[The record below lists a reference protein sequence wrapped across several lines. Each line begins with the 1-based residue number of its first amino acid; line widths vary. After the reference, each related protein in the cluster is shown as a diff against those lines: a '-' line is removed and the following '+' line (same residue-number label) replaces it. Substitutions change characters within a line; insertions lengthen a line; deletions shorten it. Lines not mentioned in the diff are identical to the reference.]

1 MPKTIDIPQ
10 EFPLA
15 IPENQERASERPV
28 SLRQARSITLGYI
41 SELRLAE
48 QYHEDQPQMRD
59 ALFALVERVCQQ
71 EKQVGGPDDFHNL
84 AVTLGRSEYDEL
96 ACDILE
102 KGLALFPY
110 DVDLL
115 ADYLIY
121 GIDCERMDACEEYY
135 QTLWKVPQSEWTWR
149 GFAFSLAYL
158 RRLKKIGPP
167 RLPHTNYEKEI
178 SELARAYK
186 KYLPQEENAYREYA
200 RLYDKNPDKELS
212 ILREAL
218 ENGQVGACPS
228 CAFRCADLLFA
239 QKQYQNALDAIQ
251 RSLEDAVNQKQGG
264 INEFYLYFLSA
275 LCKLG
280 LRLREN
286 EYDEEDIL
294 EIYSD
299 FNVALIGVGSEYVDT
314 IRTRVRILEQKTGI
328 HVPDQFERLQEII
341 GY

>member
-28 SLRQARSITLGYI
+28 SLRQARSIILGYI

-84 AVTLGRSEYDEL
+84 AVTLGRSGYDEL

-102 KGLALFPY
+102 KGLTLFPY

-149 GFAFSLAYL
+149 GFAF
-158 RRLKKIGPP
+158 
-167 RLPHTNYEKEI
+167 
-178 SELARAYK
+178 
-186 KYLPQEENAYREYA
+186 
-200 RLYDKNPDKELS
+200 LS
-212 ILREAL
+212 
-218 ENGQVGACPS
+218 
-228 CAFRCADLLFA
+228 
-239 QKQYQNALDAIQ
+239 
-251 RSLEDAVNQKQGG
+251 
-264 INEFYLYFLSA
+264 
-275 LCKLG
+275 
-280 LRLREN
+280 
-286 EYDEEDIL
+286 
-294 EIYSD
+294 
-299 FNVALIGVGSEYVDT
+299 
-314 IRTRVRILEQKTGI
+314 RICD
-328 HVPDQFERLQEII
+328 V
-341 GY
+341 